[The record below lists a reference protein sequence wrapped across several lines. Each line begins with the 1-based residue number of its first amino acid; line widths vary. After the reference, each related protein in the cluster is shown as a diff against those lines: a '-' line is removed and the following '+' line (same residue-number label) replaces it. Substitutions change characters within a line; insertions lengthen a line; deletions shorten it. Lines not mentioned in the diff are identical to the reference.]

1 MAMTEK
7 TLRTLLRKSVLT
19 SKQRQQVL
27 REANRLLNR
36 SINCF
41 YALQD
46 ACDTAAEEIAKE
58 NEELDNPK
66 ADAHADRLEEVRDE
80 FEQLVETLDNLD
92 IPDLSEVR

>member
-7 TLRTLLRKSVLT
+7 TLRTLLRKSALT
-19 SKQRQQVL
+19 SKQRTQVL

-46 ACDTAAEEIAKE
+46 ACDTAAEEIMKDE
-58 NEELDNPK
+58 DVSEKNET
-66 ADAHADRLEEVRDE
+66 HADRLEDVRDE